1 MTDNGSLGE
10 GPTADHPTAG
20 PEFRIERLHHV
31 QLAIPPGGEDVAR
44 RFYAD
49 LLGLAE
55 LPKPAELAARGGCW
69 FGAGAVEI
77 HLGVE
82 PAFRPA
88 AKAHPGIVVAN
99 LDALAGRLAAGG
111 ADVQWDDGFPGHRR
125 FYTRDWH
132 GNRLE
137 LLEPVRG

>member
-1 MTDNGSLGE
+1 MTD
-10 GPTADHPTAG
+10 AG
-20 PEFRIERLHHV
+20 PPSGGREPDDRVAGGDFRIERLHHV

-49 LLGLAE
+49 LIGLAE
-55 LPKPAELAARGGCW
+55 LPKPPELAARGGCW
-69 FGAGAVEI
+69 FGGGAVEI

-82 PAFRPA
+82 AGFRPA
-88 AKAHPGIVVAN
+88 AKAHPGIVVTN
-99 LDALAGRLAAGG
+99 LDALAGRLAAAG
-111 ADVQWDDGFPGHRR
+111 AEVRWDDGFPGHRR
-125 FYTRDWH
+125 FYTHDWH